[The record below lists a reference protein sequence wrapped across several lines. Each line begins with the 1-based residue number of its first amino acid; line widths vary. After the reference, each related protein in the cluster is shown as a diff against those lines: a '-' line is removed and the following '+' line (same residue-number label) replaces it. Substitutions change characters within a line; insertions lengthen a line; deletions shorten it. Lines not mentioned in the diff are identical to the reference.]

1 MPRQPSARAHREA
14 LDAALQLIG
23 ERGIERVSMDAI
35 ARKSGVSKAT
45 IYKHWE
51 NKEALCLDAIS
62 RVRTR
67 LPRAGTGDP
76 KEELAAFLRGLLR
89 AGKPASLA
97 AIMPRIVSY
106 AATRPAFREAWRDR
120 MEGPRRARVRELI
133 ERAVREEQLRPGVDF
148 DLAYHMLFGPL
159 MYHRL
164 TGAEVPA
171 RMPERI
177 VDAFWAI
184 HAR

>member
-1 MPRQPSARAHREA
+1 MPRHLSARAHQQA
-14 LDAALQLIG
+14 LEAALKLIG
-23 ERGIERVSMDAI
+23 ERGIEKLSVDAI
-35 ARKSGVSKAT
+35 AEESGVSKAT

-62 RVRTR
+62 SVRAH
-67 LPRAGTGDP
+67 LPPAGTGDP
-76 KEELAAFLRGLLR
+76 KREMAALLRGLAR
-89 AGKPASLA
+89 GGKASNLA
-97 AIMPRIVSY
+97 AIMPKIAGY
-106 AATRPAFREAWRDR
+106 AVTHPAFRSAWR
-120 MEGPRRARVRELI
+120 EGVEEPRRARVRSLI
-133 ERAVREEQLRPGVDF
+133 ERAVREGQLRPGVDF

-159 MYHRL
+159 AYHRL
-164 TGAEVPA
+164 TGAGMPA